1 MIKFV
6 GVHHRHQYSIAEV
19 EDAIIK
25 EMPEIV
31 CVELPPDDYMKFLLV
46 RFYLETEMKIAIV
59 TACDINARV
68 FLIDCEKEVIEK
80 RLRKSLKIK
89 NEKAFEK
96 FHEGSIA
103 GFLKIVW
110 NENEDEYK
118 KAQEILIKERDAI
131 MAKKIKMLKEK
142 FRDKKILCV
151 VGHSHVNGI
160 KKFLE
165 DNSLL
170 ENFLKEREIEVKE
183 PLELDCS
190 EIKIFS

>member
-1 MIKFV
+1 M

-19 EDAIIK
+19 EDAIVR
-25 EMPEIV
+25 EMPDIV

-80 RLRKSLKIK
+80 RLRKILKIK

-103 GFLKIVW
+103 GFLRLVW
-110 NENEDEYK
+110 KESEEEYK
-118 KAQEILIKERDAI
+118 KAKEILIKERDAI
-131 MAKKIKMLKEK
+131 MAKKIEMIKERFK
-142 FRDKKILCV
+142 NKKILCV
-151 VGHSHVNGI
+151 IGHSHVNGV

-165 DNSLL
+165 NGDLL
-170 ENFLKEREIEVKE
+170 ENFLKKRKIVVKE
-183 PLELDCS
+183 PFEIDCTK
-190 EIKIFS
+190 IKIFS